1 MNDELNKLIYENK
14 NLIYYFVNKYKNYY
28 NYDDLYQ
35 VGVMGLISA
44 YKNYKKDGGSKFST
58 YAYTYI
64 MGEIK
69 KFIRED
75 KTIKVSKEYNS
86 LKYKVNNAKVLLE
99 QKLMREVTISDLVD
113 YLEIDEYTLSRILEL
128 DNNIKSLDGT
138 ISNNVDN
145 LNLYDVIPD
154 KKNSNL
160 DDLISLR
167 DELSKLSDYDKKLLQ
182 YRYYQ
187 DKTQSEVA
195 DILGISQV
203 KVSRYENKL
212 LKTLKNNMSVR
223 Q

>member
-1 MNDELNKLIYENK
+1 MDEELNKLIYENK
-14 NLIYYFVNKYKNYY
+14 NLIYYFVNKYKNYCSSE
-28 NYDDLYQ
+28 DLYQ
-35 VGVMGLISA
+35 VGVIGLTMA
-44 YKNYKKDGGSKFST
+44 YRNYKKDAGSKFST

-69 KFIRED
+69 KYIRED
-75 KTIKVSKEYNS
+75 KTIKVSKDYNS
-86 LKYKVNNAKVLLE
+86 LKYKVNNAKMLLE
-99 QKLMREVTISDLVD
+99 QKLMRKVTIDDLVS
-113 YLEIDEYTLSRILEL
+113 YLEIDEYTLSKVLSM
-128 DNNIKSLDGT
+128 DDNIKSLDGSV
-138 ISNNVDN
+138 SNNVDN
-145 LNLYDVIPD
+145 LCLYDVIPD
-154 KKNSNL
+154 SKKVNL

-167 DELSKLSDYDKKLLQ
+167 DELSKLNDYDKKILN

>member
-44 YKNYKKDGGSKFST
+44 YT
-58 YAYTYI
+58 YTYI

>member
-1 MNDELNKLIYENK
+1 MNEELNTLIYENK
-14 NLIYYFVNKYKNYY
+14 NLIFYFVNKYKNCC
-28 NYDDLYQ
+28 NKEDLYQ
-35 VGVMGLISA
+35 VGVMGLINA

-69 KFIRED
+69 KYIRED
-75 KTIKVSKEYNS
+75 KTIKISKDYNG
-86 LKYKVNNAKVLLE
+86 LKYKVNNAKNLLE
-99 QKLMREVTISDLVD
+99 QKLMRKVTIEDLVN
-113 YLEIDEYTLSRILEL
+113 YLEIDEFTLSKILNI
-128 DNNIKSLDGT
+128 DNNIKSLDGN
-138 ISNNVDN
+138 ISNNVDD

-154 KKNSNL
+154 QKNTNL

-167 DELSKLSDYDKKLLQ
+167 NELSKLNDYDKKILN

-195 DILGISQV
+195 NILGISQV

-212 LKTLKNNMSVR
+212 LKTLKSNMSIR

>member
-113 YLEIDEYTLSRILEL
+113 YLDEYTLSRILEL

-187 DKTQSEVA
+187 DKTQGEVA

-212 LKTLKNNMSVR
+212 LKTLKNNMIVR